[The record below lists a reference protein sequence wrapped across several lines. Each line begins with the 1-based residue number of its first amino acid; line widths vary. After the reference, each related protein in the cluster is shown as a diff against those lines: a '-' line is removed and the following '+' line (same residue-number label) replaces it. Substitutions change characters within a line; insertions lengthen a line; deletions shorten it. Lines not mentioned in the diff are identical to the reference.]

1 MRAKHRLVFVVFLIA
16 FSGMATAQGA
26 STNLEM
32 DVLSTEPAPLQA
44 GEYADIWIRVTN
56 TGSADASDPT
66 FQVVDSFPFQA
77 TDKSE
82 WNVRGGLG
90 AGESYNLRAQV
101 KVNENAVFGQ
111 NDLQIRK
118 TSGNNDVWI
127 TDNINLTVRTDD
139 RSLIISDLYFPEK
152 VEPGSSAEMT
162 MTLENLANSNF
173 KNIDVN
179 LDVADIPVAPRE
191 TSRKRITSIG
201 PGEAKNVTFTIDT
214 DGDADNQLYNM
225 PIEINYQNQAGQELS
240 VTETTGVNIG
250 GFPNIDVDI
259 DESDIRT
266 SGQRG
271 TVTFRILN
279 KGEGQAR
286 FVEVHLQES
295 DQYEVLSEDSIYLGS
310 MIADDY
316 QTAEFDLYVK
326 DTENLEM
333 PVTVDYRDGD
343 GGQTEEFNVE
353 RTLYSSSELQ
363 RYGMSQSGSLL
374 VPGLVVLLLLAGGF
388 YYWRRKRE

>member
-1 MRAKHRLVFVVFLIA
+1 MKVKLLLAVFLIA
-16 FSGMATAQGA
+16 FSGIATAQGA

-32 DVLSTEPAPLQA
+32 DVLRTEPAPLQA
-44 GEYADIWIRVTN
+44 GEYADVWVRVTN
-56 TGSADASDPT
+56 TGSAEASDPT
-66 FQVVDSFPFQA
+66 FQVVDQFPFQT

-90 AGESYNLRAQV
+90 PGESYTLRAQV
-101 KVNENAVFGQ
+101 KVNENAVFGE
-111 NDLQIRK
+111 NDLKIRK
-118 TSGNNDVWI
+118 TSGNSDVWI
-127 TDNINLTVRTDD
+127 TEKLNLSVRTDD
-139 RSLIISDLYFPEK
+139 HSLIISDLYFPEK

-191 TSRKRITSIG
+191 TSRKRISSIG
-201 PGEAKNVTFTIDT
+201 PEEERNVTFTLDT
-214 DGDADNQLYNM
+214 DGDADNQLYKM
-225 PIEINYQNQAGQELS
+225 PIEIDYQNQAGQQLS
-240 VTETTGVNIG
+240 VTETTGVNVG
-250 GFPNIDVDI
+250 GFPNIDVDV

-286 FVEVHLQES
+286 FVEVHLEES

-316 QTAEFDLYVK
+316 QTAEFDVYVK
-326 DTENLEM
+326 DTENLTM

-343 GGQTEEFNVE
+343 GSQTSEFDVE

-363 RYGMSQSGSLL
+363 QYGMSQSGSILI
-374 VPGLVVLLLLAGGF
+374 PGLVVLLLIAGGV